1 MIVGSSSRTWESQ
14 AKFYMWK
21 LKNLGIFV
29 LLLAII
35 AIASGINGSFVDP
48 ANLKTLI
55 RDTSL
60 YGLISLGVAMV
71 IITGGIDLS
80 IGSMIALC
88 GVMLVQVVN
97 IRYEAADF
105 SSQIRSIASADSD
118 PAAAADAIPPAVRD
132 RAGDSSVVLLADPP
146 PPLRDGDRLVYRTT
160 IGESFLNVS
169 GTIDHA
175 GRTFLTSRDS
185 VRMLNAGTTVSLSQ
199 IRYTPPV
206 LACAM
211 VLAFAAM
218 LGLIH
223 GLLITRVHLQPFVV
237 TLCGLLIYRGL
248 ARVWTGDDQVGLQSA
263 LSGFKS
269 LVTGAAFSLP
279 LPGIGKISGVSE
291 SWTEIVWVDFPVTG
305 VLLAIVAVLGWL
317 FLNRTVWGRHLLAAG
332 ENEQA
337 ARYSGVATDKLI
349 VLAYVVCGFL
359 AGLAGILFTLEWNS
373 VQPGSSGNFYELYAI
388 AAAVLGGCSLRGGRG
403 AVLGVIAGAAVMR
416 CLYKAIV
423 VLGIP
428 QEWEMVIIGLALLS
442 SVALDEAVLR
452 YVVRSAKRGSKV
464 NSVA

>member
-1 MIVGSSSRTWESQ
+1 MTSI
-14 AKFYMWK
+14 
-21 LKNLGIFV
+21 KNLGIFL
-29 LLLAII
+29 LLLAIV
-35 AIASGINGSFVDP
+35 AGAASINGSFVDP

-97 IRYEAADF
+97 IRYEDDPFTSRIAAIHGID
-105 SSQIRSIASADSD
+105 
-118 PAAAADAIPPAVRD
+118 DATLPEAVRQQS
-132 RAGDSSVVLLADPP
+132 AGQSVLRLASEADDGRPDGSGP
-146 PPLRDGDRLVYRTT
+146 EDIRDGDRLTYRGTTGRSFVNLSGAIEHRGRVYL
-160 IGESFLNVS
+160 S
-169 GTIDHA
+169 
-175 GRTFLTSRDS
+175 SRDS
-185 VRMLNAGTTVSLSQ
+185 LRNLTVDTPVSLSR
-199 IRYTPPV
+199 IHYTPPWI
-206 LACAM
+206 ACGIT
-211 VLAFAAM
+211 LGFASV

-223 GLLITRVHLQPFVV
+223 GLLITRLNLQPFVV

-248 ARVWTGDDQVGLQSA
+248 ARVWTGDDQVGLRSA
-263 LSGFKS
+263 LGDFKAT
-269 LVTGAAFSLP
+269 VTGAAFP
-279 LPGIGKISGVSE
+279 LPIPMIGRVSGVSD
-291 SWTEIVWVDFPVTG
+291 SWSDLVWIEFPVTG
-305 VLLAIVAVLGWL
+305 VLLGMVAVLGWV
-317 FLNRTVWGRHLLAAG
+317 FLNRTVWGRHLLATG

-337 ARYSGVATDKLI
+337 ARYSGVATKRLI
-349 VLAYVVCGFL
+349 TLSYVVCGTL

-428 QEWEMVIIGLALLS
+428 QEWEMVIIGAALLA
-442 SVALDEAVLR
+442 SVLFDEIFLR
-452 YVVRSAKRGSKV
+452 WRRHASA
-464 NSVA
+464 

>member
-1 MIVGSSSRTWESQ
+1 MLQ
-14 AKFYMWK
+14 F
-21 LKNLGIFV
+21 KNLGIFL

-35 AIASGINGSFVDP
+35 AIATFLNGSFVDP

-97 IRYEAADF
+97 IRYEPSDFQSSVSEVTVGGADLPAD
-105 SSQIRSIASADSD
+105 IADVLDGRNAFRLADD
-118 PAAAADAIPPAVRD
+118 PPA
-132 RAGDSSVVLLADPP
+132 
-146 PPLRDGDRLVYRTT
+146 LRDGDRLAFRGTT
-160 IGESFLNVS
+160 GESFINVS
-169 GTIDHA
+169 EAVTSGEGDVYLLTQDSLRSIPTGT
-175 GRTFLTSRDS
+175 S
-185 VRMLNAGTTVSLSQ
+185 VALRQ
-199 IRYTPPV
+199 IQYTPPV
-206 LACAM
+206 LACFI
-211 VLAFAAM
+211 VLAFAAFLGWVHGM
-218 LGLIH
+218 LVTKGN
-223 GLLITRVHLQPFVV
+223 LQPFVV

-248 ARVWTGDDQVGLQSA
+248 ARVWTGDDQVGLRSA

-269 LVTGAAFSLP
+269 AVTGSAFP
-279 LPGIGKISGVSE
+279 LPVPGIAKISGSSDSWSE
-291 SWTEIVWVDFPVTG
+291 LAWIDFPVTG
-305 VLLAIVAVLGWL
+305 IFLAVVALIGWL
-317 FLNRTVWGRHLLAAG
+317 FLNRTVWGRHLLASG

-337 ARYSGVATDKLI
+337 ARYSGVATERLV
-349 VLAYVVCGFL
+349 VLAYVVCGSL

-423 VLGIP
+423 VLGVP
-428 QEWEMVIIGLALLS
+428 QEWEMVIIGVALLA
-442 SVALDEAVLR
+442 SVAFDEVVLR
-452 YVVRSAKRGSKV
+452 IWARKPGK
-464 NSVA
+464 